1 MLAQHSPPPWHKET
15 VQALI
20 GDEVRAGGTMAMP
33 TDPVQDALTAAQE
46 QLRQSRQLTEDTAH
60 LLEAAQ
66 DRAESVQKLVEE
78 TDRLVEAA
86 QVTSE
91 RADDLTIASS
101 R

>member
-1 MLAQHSPPPWHKET
+1 
-15 VQALI
+15 
-20 GDEVRAGGTMAMP
+20 MP
-33 TDPVQDALTAAQE
+33 IDPVQDALTAAQE

-91 RADDLTIASS
+91 RADDLTIAGLSQGQ
-101 R
+101 